1 MLQNGSLAPPRKL
14 ANLSPSLRFHLQVW
28 NLAHRCNMLRRTKK
42 PLGGMAKTQQ
52 EVSHIGFY
60 MRFCPFFAFYR
71 PCTLTNSSSRFHQID
86 LKFGQDHLKTLRMK
100 SYSNGEFSLND
111 LTVAWRR
118 KSAFRQKTGS
128 CCNFGI
134 PFPICSKCHMYDKGP
149 GLMTSTCKF
158 WLSVIAPPSGNR
170 KCHVVHVDVHLLRN

>member
-1 MLQNGSLAPPRKL
+1 M
-14 ANLSPSLRFHLQVW
+14 W
-28 NLAHRCNMLRRTKK
+28 RRTKK
-42 PLGGMAKTQQ
+42 PLGGMPKTQQ
-52 EVSHIGFY
+52 EVSHIGFN
-60 MRFCPFFAFYR
+60 MRFSPIFAFYR
-71 PCTLTNSSSRFHQID
+71 PCTLTNSSYRFHQID

-134 PFPICSKCHMYDKGP
+134 HFPICSKFLMCDKGP

-158 WLSVIAPPSGNR
+158 WLAVIAPPSGNR
-170 KCHVVHVDVHLLRN
+170 KCHVVHVDVPCLRN

>member
-1 MLQNGSLAPPRKL
+1 
-14 ANLSPSLRFHLQVW
+14 
-28 NLAHRCNMLRRTKK
+28 
-42 PLGGMAKTQQ
+42 
-52 EVSHIGFY
+52 
-60 MRFCPFFAFYR
+60 
-71 PCTLTNSSSRFHQID
+71 
-86 LKFGQDHLKTLRMK
+86 MK
-100 SYSNGEFSLND
+100 SYSIGEFSLNN

-134 PFPICSKCHMYDKGP
+134 PFPICSKFHMYDKGP

-170 KCHVVHVDVHLLRN
+170 KCHVVHVDVHLPQKLITSLLKLGEKSLKTLMMLPFENCEFSSNGGAVVIWRISMSRHEKTNRCNSTPDGQILSKLITFDERPAWRHLQSNFQSYS